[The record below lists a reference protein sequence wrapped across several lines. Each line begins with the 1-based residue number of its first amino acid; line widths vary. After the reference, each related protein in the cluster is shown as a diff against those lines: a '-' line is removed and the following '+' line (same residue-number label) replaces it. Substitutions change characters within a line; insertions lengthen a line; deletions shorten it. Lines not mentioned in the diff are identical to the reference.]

1 MTARALS
8 ALSVLSHYVET
19 GLQFYVLLSFYADNV
34 LSFPVVLVALC
45 LIATAFVGSNCA
57 SFFLELKFRGEP
69 GNSSLRIL
77 VVCGGLHVVQLG
89 LAWRVIRLIHRYEKR
104 NLFHLG
110 ILRLVHVSLQTFPY
124 VIIVGRPLASGSVPP
139 QPLAVSSLVVSLT
152 SSAVALCAYALR
164 HHLHE
169 SLLMDIVKLRTS
181 KLRRYLGTLLLLTGT
196 LLCLATRLAALVLM
210 AAEYSFWACVLP
222 SVHLAAFLTI
232 HFLFLRRK
240 MCQKLRRTPVWE
252 LVLAGVGLSYLQVFD
267 LVEVGFR
274 SLQCRYVAF
283 YAAMLVENV
292 VMMAL
297 WLLFSPVEYIAK
309 LLVVVGLLVI
319 FLCALVVKFT
329 SCGLVAD
336 PQVRGNPVSD
346 SADLAS
352 IFHRRSPSQEAGE
365 VGDVIRHRQERS
377 STGFNTVNASSSSG
391 QRSVS
396 VVTISSHSGDCFSH
410 RYHRRRP
417 HHCRRH
423 SDCRQGDTSHTTST
437 LVSDV
442 ATLSTSQGRSS
453 GSRTDPART
462 NIVFSDTGPSNNGPY
477 SNPIRCLL
485 HGDSRNNLTE
495 VVNTFFHSYTPRRFS
510 SPSDGDHLDCCLFDD
525 PLSASHVVTSFAESR
540 RLRSSGSSVRNTS
553 MSTHASVKRHKH
565 KEVAAHAHE
574 QRIVNVTCLPLGKE
588 IKNLA
593 TSTSSATRNA
603 GLLDTNQAERCIV
616 EKRKT
621 EPGSQDNRVKARR
634 FSCDAHRMRHRAWS
648 GLRQSR
654 SESLRNHKAP
664 SPQFTWSTSSTL
676 DSLQTSAEKFASST
690 SSSSSEESPYRWPSE
705 TRGAKES
712 ERAATWPRRK
722 NPAPGTRDHDVILPR
737 EGLSAL
743 DAVRLWLDSVCDDV
757 SLEVAEGQA
766 RASGSADCAVVS
778 SAFSTTSGQ
787 TSAPCPE
794 AEERTR
800 GSTRT
805 KRQSYIEKQGDLERA
820 GKDRNGVT
828 LRETSS
834 TPFTGTLVFDC
845 HFRSPCP
852 SANDTFHT
860 GEQLMEGELGVDMEC
875 GHVYERELQTKYKFL
890 PFVQLDMCE
899 SLV

>member
-69 GNSSLRIL
+69 GNSSFRVL

-89 LAWRVIRLIHRYEKR
+89 LAWRVIRLIHRYDKR

-181 KLRRYLGTLLLLTGT
+181 KLRRYLGTFLLLTGT

-240 MCQKLRRTPVWE
+240 MCQKWRRTPVWE

-352 IFHRRSPSQEAGE
+352 IFHRRSPSQEVGE
-365 VGDVIRHRQERS
+365 AGDVIRHRQERS
-377 STGFNTVNASSSSG
+377 NNGFNFVNASSSSG
-391 QRSVS
+391 QRSLS

-453 GSRTDPART
+453 GSRTDAART
-462 NIVFSDTGPSNNGPY
+462 NIVHSDTGPSNNGPY
-477 SNPIRCLL
+477 SNPMRCLL

-553 MSTHASVKRHKH
+553 MSTHASVKRQRH

-574 QRIVNVTCLPLGKE
+574 KTMVKVTRLPLGKE
-588 IKNLA
+588 NLA
-593 TSTSSATRNA
+593 TSTSSATRTA
-603 GLLDTNQAERCIV
+603 GLLDTNQAERCVV
-616 EKRKT
+616 EKRRT

-648 GLRQSR
+648 SLRQSR

-722 NPAPGTRDHDVILPR
+722 NPAPGTRDPDVILPR

-757 SLEVAEGQA
+757 SLEVAEEGQA
-766 RASGSADCAVVS
+766 RASGSAECAVVS

-787 TSAPCPE
+787 TSVPCPE

-805 KRQSYIEKQGDLERA
+805 KRQSYREKQGDLERA

-852 SANDTFHT
+852 SAADTFHT
-860 GEQLMEGELGVDMEC
+860 GEQLMSEGELGADMEC
-875 GHVYERELQTKYKFL
+875 GHVYERELQPKYKFL